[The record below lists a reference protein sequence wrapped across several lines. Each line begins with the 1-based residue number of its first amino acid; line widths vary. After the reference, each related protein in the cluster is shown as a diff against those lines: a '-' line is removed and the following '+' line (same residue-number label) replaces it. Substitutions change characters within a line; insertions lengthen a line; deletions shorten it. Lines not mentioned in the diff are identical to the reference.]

1 MQAIVNLLLS
11 FDIIFLVLNRVA
23 SRHRLEVF
31 LIVRL
36 RVGFCNGNDV
46 LSGLV
51 AAALRG
57 IVLGFLMGPEHF
69 SWVV

>member
-11 FDIIFLVLNRVA
+11 IDIIFLVLNRVA

-31 LIVRL
+31 LIARL
-36 RVGFCNGNDV
+36 RVRFCNGNDV

-51 AAALRG
+51 AAALG
-57 IVLGFLMGPEHF
+57 GVVLGFLMGPEHF